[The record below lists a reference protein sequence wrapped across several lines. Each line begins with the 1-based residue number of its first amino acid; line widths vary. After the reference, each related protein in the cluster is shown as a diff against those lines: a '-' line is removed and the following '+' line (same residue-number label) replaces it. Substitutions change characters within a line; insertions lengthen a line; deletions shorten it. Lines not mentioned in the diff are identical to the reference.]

1 MKQGIAIKGLRF
13 FAHHGLYE
21 HEKKNGQWFTL
32 NLSAE
37 LDVAEAAYLEDRVE
51 GTTDYGRIVHSI
63 LDEMKTP
70 SQLLEHAVAR
80 LQGRLKS
87 EYPELKNVSLTLAKQ
102 NPSIG
107 GYVAE
112 FEVSVFW

>member
-1 MKQGIAIKGLRF
+1 MKQRIAIKGLRF

-37 LDVAEAAYLEDRVE
+37 LEVSRSAYIEDQVE
-51 GTTDYGRIVHSI
+51 GTADYGRIVQSI
-63 LDEMKTP
+63 LHEMKTP

-80 LQGRLKS
+80 LQDRLKQ
-87 EYPELKNVSLTLAKQ
+87 EYPELKNVSLSLAKQ

-107 GYVAE
+107 GYVSE
-112 FEVSVFW
+112 FEVTVFW